1 VKIELLYFEGCPY
14 YQTALRNLEQVLEEE
29 KIGIPVDMVRIESQE
44 QALRNKF
51 VGSPTVRVNGQDI
64 EPGVRDLKDFSMRCR
79 LYSEAGSITGW
90 PSKDLIRHAI
100 EEAYEQI

>member
-14 YQTALRNLEQVLEEE
+14 YQTALKYLEEIINE
-29 KIGIPVDMVRIESQE
+29 QKLGIQVDMVRIESDE

-51 VGSPTVRVNGQDI
+51 VGSPTVRINGQDI

-90 PSKDLIRHAI
+90 PGKDLIRHALK
-100 EEAYEQI
+100 EAYEQI